1 MDCMTRLA
9 AGVVA
14 EAHPGGT
21 AFVRKVSD
29 VKLRAFTE
37 PGATLE
43 LRATLESTENDTM
56 IATLEARAEG
66 QRRPVGGAH
75 ATFEVAR

>member
-1 MDCMTRLA
+1 
-9 AGVVA
+9 
-14 EAHPGGT
+14 
-21 AFVRKVSD
+21 VSD